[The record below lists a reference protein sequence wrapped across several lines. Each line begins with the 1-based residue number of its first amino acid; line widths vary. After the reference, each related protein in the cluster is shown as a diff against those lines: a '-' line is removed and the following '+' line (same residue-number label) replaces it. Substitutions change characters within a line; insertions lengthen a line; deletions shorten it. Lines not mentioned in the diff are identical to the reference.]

1 MFAMSATKAFVSA
14 PKAAGS
20 TTRGRKSC
28 VSVRA
33 AQMHG
38 KGGEEG
44 ARALNNDAFGMIAKN
59 ANFGLF
65 GTAISKVIA
74 RTLLPHSALD
84 HARPQRSA
92 RAQS

>member
-1 MFAMSATKAFVSA
+1 MSATQAFVSA
-14 PKAAGS
+14 PKAAVS
-20 TTRGRKSC
+20 TTRGRKGMN
-28 VSVRA
+28 VRA
-33 AQMHG
+33 AAMHG

-65 GTAISKVIA
+65 GTAISKVIS
-74 RTLLPHSALD
+74 RTLRPHSALA
-84 HARPQRSA
+84 HARPRSSA